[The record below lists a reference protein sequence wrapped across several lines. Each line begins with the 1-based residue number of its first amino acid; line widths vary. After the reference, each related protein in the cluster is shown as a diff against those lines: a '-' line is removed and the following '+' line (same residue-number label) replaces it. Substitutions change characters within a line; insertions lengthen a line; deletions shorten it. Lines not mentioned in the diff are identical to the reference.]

1 VNNEGHVVEQFLAIK
16 HVKDSKSDVLKEAL
30 FALLDHHDLSISKIR
45 GQGYD
50 GASNMRGEFNGLQ
63 KKIMDLSPHAYYV
76 HCFAHQLQLVV
87 VSVASSACCQSVH
100 DFFEYIQLIVSTIS
114 SSCKR
119 RGAIREKEHESIVE
133 KLERGEFITGKGLH
147 QATNLARPGN
157 TRWGSHYLTLLRL
170 ETMWE
175 SVLHVLAIVH
185 EDGRVPTQAA
195 GLIEKMESFK
205 FAFILKLMLKVLA
218 ITNEL
223 SQMLQRKSVDIV
235 LAMELLDV
243 VKARM
248 AMMRTD
254 NGWESFFEDV
264 KEFCANK
271 GIPVVDMDAEV
282 PIRGRSR
289 RDGFTVTNLHYYRT
303 EIFFVVLDKINTE
316 LCHQFSEV
324 SSELLVG
331 FACLDPKKSFSMF
344 NLEKLVKLVKLYDQ
358 DFTVV
363 DRAMLREQ
371 LKTYIVH
378 VRRHAAFSTCE
389 DIATLSIKMVL
400 TGKHVVFPLVYK
412 LIELALLLLVS
423 TSSVER
429 TFSAMNIIKREL
441 RNNIEDDWLNDLMV
455 CYTEKEIFKSIDD
468 ELIIRRFQRLK
479 TRRMQLPR
487 SQELNGM
494 FAFLF
499 IWFSLNFI
507 SCIDIKLE
515 FYVTVVVYGMA

>member
-147 QATNLARPGN
+147 QATNLARPGD

-243 VKARM
+243 VKARI

-289 RDGFTVTNLHYYRT
+289 
-303 EIFFVVLDKINTE
+303 
-316 LCHQFSEV
+316 
-324 SSELLVG
+324 
-331 FACLDPKKSFSMF
+331 
-344 NLEKLVKLVKLYDQ
+344 
-358 DFTVV
+358 
-363 DRAMLREQ
+363 
-371 LKTYIVH
+371 
-378 VRRHAAFSTCE
+378 
-389 DIATLSIKMVL
+389 
-400 TGKHVVFPLVYK
+400 
-412 LIELALLLLVS
+412 
-423 TSSVER
+423 
-429 TFSAMNIIKREL
+429 
-441 RNNIEDDWLNDLMV
+441 
-455 CYTEKEIFKSIDD
+455 
-468 ELIIRRFQRLK
+468 
-479 TRRMQLPR
+479 
-487 SQELNGM
+487 
-494 FAFLF
+494 
-499 IWFSLNFI
+499 
-507 SCIDIKLE
+507 
-515 FYVTVVVYGMA
+515 